1 MYPRNEEVAAI
12 LGDVSTVISMTDE
25 AEFAALVTL
34 SSLLAPFYHL
44 QHAAEMWAR
53 AQGVK
58 QVVDACVICVNAC
71 VMGMEI
77 WSKMQL
83 CCYAAMRPGCQLLH
97 TTHNTPHTT
106 YIGPGARAGRGA
118 QGQ

>member
-25 AEFAALVTL
+25 AEFAALITL

-58 QVVDACVICVNAC
+58 QVVDACVICENAC

-77 WSKMQL
+77 WSKMLL
-83 CCYAAMRPGCQLLH
+83 CCYAAMLQEAQDASCC
-97 TTHNTPHTT
+97 TPHTT
-106 YIGPGARAGRGA
+106 HHTQPI
-118 QGQ
+118 